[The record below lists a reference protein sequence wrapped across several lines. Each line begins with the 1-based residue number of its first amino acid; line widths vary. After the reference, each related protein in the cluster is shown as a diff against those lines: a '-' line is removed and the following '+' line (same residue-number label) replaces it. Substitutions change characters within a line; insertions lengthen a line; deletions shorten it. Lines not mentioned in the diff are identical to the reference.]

1 MKRIVILSVLLI
13 SSTAFA
19 QREEKKD
26 TTRINVGEM
35 EILVISHEDKA
46 VIDTIDAAP
55 TEVEKEKIKAHW
67 AGLDMGFTALMNPD
81 FGTSFAEHP
90 YWENDPGR
98 SMTWNLNLF
107 EHKFGR
113 TVGFTTGMGFSFT
126 QTAFKDNYVL
136 VYTSDTLYAEIDSVN
151 TYSKNKL
158 RATYLTV
165 PLLLDICS
173 VKKGGDGFYLA
184 AGVVGGVRIS
194 SRIKRIGEQ
203 DGKEFRQEEKGVYGL
218 NAFRLDATIRTGYDN
233 WGAFASYNLMPLFET
248 SKTVSVYPLT
258 VGLTLNF

>member
-1 MKRIVILSVLLI
+1 MKTIFVAIVTSVSIGL
-13 SSTAFA
+13 FA
-19 QREEKKD
+19 QKEVKD
-26 TTRINVGEM
+26 TTRINLGDTEV
-35 EILVISHEDKA
+35 LVIYLDKHQDSDSTD
-46 VIDTIDAAP
+46 VLSMKSD
-55 TEVEKEKIKAHW
+55 KEKVRAHW
-67 AGLDMGFTALMNPD
+67 AGLDMGFTALLRPD
-81 FGTSFAEHP
+81 FRTSFASHP

-194 SRIKRIGEQ
+194 SRIKRIGEL

-218 NAFRLDATIRTGYDN
+218 NAFRLDATIRTGYAN

-248 SKTVSVYPLT
+248 SKTIAVYPLT

>member
-1 MKRIVILSVLLI
+1 MKRVIILSVVLFA
-13 SSTAFA
+13 SSTFA
-19 QREEKKD
+19 QKEDRKD
-26 TTRINVGEM
+26 TTRINVGDT
-35 EILVISHEDKA
+35 EIIVISHDEDTK
-46 VIDTIDAAP
+46 IDTIDAAP
-55 TEVEKEKIKAHW
+55 TEAEKEKIKAHW
-67 AGLDMGFTALMNPD
+67 AGLDMGFTTLMNSS
-81 FGTSFAEHP
+81 FGTTFNDHP

-158 RATYLTV
+158 RATYLTI

-194 SRIKRIGEQ
+194 SRIKRIGEL

-218 NAFRLDATIRTGYDN
+218 NAFKLDATIRTGYDN
-233 WGAFASYNLMPLFET
+233 WGAFASYNVLPLFEN
-248 SKTVSVYPLT
+248 SKTVVVYPLT

>member
-1 MKRIVILSVLLI
+1 MKRVIILSVVLFA
-13 SSTAFA
+13 SSTFA
-19 QREEKKD
+19 QKEDKKD

-35 EILVISHEDKA
+35 EIIVISHDHDTK
-46 VIDTIDAAP
+46 IDTIDAAP
-55 TEVEKEKIKAHW
+55 TETEKEKIKAHW
-67 AGLDMGFTALMNPD
+67 AGLDMGFTTLMNSG
-81 FGTSFAEHP
+81 FGSSFSDHP

-158 RATYLTV
+158 RATYLTI

-194 SRIKRIGEQ
+194 SRIKRIGEL

-218 NAFRLDATIRTGYDN
+218 NAFKLDATIRTGYDN
-233 WGAFASYNLMPLFET
+233 WGAFASYNVLPLFEN
-248 SKTVSVYPLT
+248 SKTVAVYPLT